1 MFEYDYR
8 YINTIL
14 NFADFINFGRI
25 ALFFVL
31 KERIIMPSLYEIPI
45 EKLHGIGEKRAKL
58 FKKLNIK
65 SVGDLVCYYP
75 RTYENW
81 SNIINIS
88 DLYNLSDN
96 QAISIKACVVTPVR
110 NDILSGGRII
120 SKLNVS
126 DESGTIEIV
135 FFNNKYITTM
145 LKYGETYYF
154 YGKVSKNRFSYQM
167 ISPEFTPV
175 AKAVAINPVYN
186 LTAGLTNRIVIS
198 AVKKALALLPNKI
211 KETLPE
217 FVLSKYKLC
226 SLDFAIRNIHFPSDM
241 DVMETARHRLAFEE
255 LLSLHLGMHILKN
268 SVKEKTPVSMPVDY
282 TSEFISTLPYTLT
295 LAQKR
300 AVVDCVNDM
309 KNKKSPMN
317 RLVQGDVG
325 SGKTAVCA
333 AVCYNCVKNG
343 YQAAFMAPTEIL
355 AQQHFETFSKMFCK
369 FNVKIELLTG
379 SMTPKE
385 KRLSRER
392 ISSGE
397 SDIIIGTHALISES
411 TVFKNLGFA
420 ITDEQHRFG
429 VEQRSKLQSKGRL
442 PHVLVLSATP
452 IPRTLGLIIYGDLD
466 ITCIDEMPPNRQE
479 VKTVCIDSSK
489 RDSAFKFI
497 KQQLDMGRQCYIV
510 CPLVEEGELDLK
522 SANDYAAELMLGI
535 LKDYPIGILHG
546 KMKPADKDEVMHKF
560 STGKISVLVSTTVI
574 EVGVDVK
581 NATVIMI
588 ENADRFG
595 LSQLHQLRGRVGRG
609 DYKSYCILLSDNKS
623 DQTVRRLSV
632 MCRTTNGFE
641 IADEDLKMRGVG
653 DFFGNRQHGLPN
665 LTIANLSDMDTVYE
679 SRSAASDILK
689 FSPDLTDN
697 SLSMLKSQ
705 TMRLFSDGLSAMN

>member
-1 MFEYDYR
+1 
-8 YINTIL
+8 
-14 NFADFINFGRI
+14 
-25 ALFFVL
+25 
-31 KERIIMPSLYEIPI
+31 MPSLYEIPI
-45 EKLHGIGEKRAKL
+45 ENLRGIGEKRAKL
-58 FKKLNIK
+58 FKKININ
-65 SVGDLVCYYP
+65 SVGDLIRYYP

-81 SNIINIS
+81 SDVTQIS
-88 DLYNLSDN
+88 DLPNLSHN
-96 QAISIKACVVTPVR
+96 EAISIKAEVTSPV
-110 NDILSGGRII
+110 NNSILSGGRIM

-126 DESGTIEIV
+126 DETGAIELV
-135 FFNNKYITTM
+135 FFNNRYISSM

-154 YGKVSKNRFSYQM
+154 YGKVSKSRFFYQM
-167 ISPEFTPV
+167 ISPEFAPE
-175 AKAVAINPVYN
+175 AKAVEINPVYN

-198 AVKKALALLPNKI
+198 AVKEALLLLPQKI
-211 KETLPE
+211 KETLPD

-226 SLDFAIRNIHFPSDM
+226 SLDFAIRNIHFPSNM
-241 DVMETARHRLAFEE
+241 NVMESAQHRLAFEE
-255 LLSLHLGMHILKN
+255 LLSLHLGMYILKN
-268 SVKEKTPVSMPVDY
+268 SVKEKTPVFMPFDY

-300 AVVDCVNDM
+300 AIADCINDM
-309 KNKKSPMN
+309 KNKTSPMN
-317 RLVQGDVG
+317 RLIQGDVG
-325 SGKTAVCA
+325 SGKTVVCA

-355 AQQHFETFSKMFCK
+355 AQQHFETFSKMFK
-369 FNVKIELLTG
+369 DFDVKIEVLTG
-379 SMTPKE
+379 SMTAKE
-385 KRLSRER
+385 KKLSRLR
-392 ISSGE
+392 IASGE
-397 SDIIIGTHALISES
+397 ADIIIGTHALISES
-411 TVFKNLGFA
+411 TVFSNLGCA

-429 VEQRSKLQSKGRL
+429 VDQRSKLQSKGRL

-479 VKTVCIDSSK
+479 VKTVCIDSLK
-489 RDSAFKFI
+489 RDLAYEFI

-546 KMKPADKDEVMHKF
+546 KMKASDKDKVMHDF
-560 STGKISVLVSTTVI
+560 SAGEISILVSTTVI

-588 ENADRFG
+588 ENAERFG

-623 DQTVRRLSV
+623 DQSVRRLSV
-632 MCRTTNGFE
+632 MQRTTNGFE
-641 IADEDLKMRGVG
+641 IADEDLHMRGVG

-665 LTIANLSDMDTVYE
+665 LTIANLSDMDTVYQ
-679 SRSAASDILK
+679 SRCAAADILK
-689 FSPDLTDN
+689 ISPDLSDK

-705 TMRLFSDGLSAMN
+705 TMRLFSDRISAMN

>member
-1 MFEYDYR
+1 MS
-8 YINTIL
+8 
-14 NFADFINFGRI
+14 
-25 ALFFVL
+25 
-31 KERIIMPSLYEIPI
+31 SLYEIPI
-45 EKLHGIGEKRAKL
+45 ENLRGIGEKRAKI

-65 SVGDLVCYYP
+65 SVGDLIRYYP

-81 SNIINIS
+81 SNVIS
-88 DLYNLSDN
+88 ISNLSNLSDN
-96 QAISIKACVVTPVR
+96 ETISIKASVISPV
-110 NDILSGGRII
+110 NNIILSGGRIM
-120 SKLNVS
+120 SKINVS
-126 DESGTIEIV
+126 DETGAVELV
-135 FFNNKYITTM
+135 FFNNRYISSM

-154 YGKVSKNRFSYQM
+154 YGKVSRNRFSYQM
-167 ISPEFTPV
+167 ISPEFTPE
-175 AKAVAINPVYN
+175 AKAVEINPVYN

-198 AVKKALALLPNKI
+198 AVKEALSLLPNKI

-226 SLDFAIRNIHFPSDM
+226 SLDFAIRNIHFPSSM
-241 DVMETARHRLAFEE
+241 NVMETAQHRLAFEE
-255 LLSLHLGMHILKN
+255 LLSLNLGMHILRN
-268 SVKEKTPVSMPVDY
+268 SIKEKTPVSMPVDY

-295 LAQKR
+295 SAQKL

-309 KNKKSPMN
+309 KNKTSPMN
-317 RLVQGDVG
+317 RLIQGDVG

-355 AQQHFETFSKMFCK
+355 AQQHYETFSKMFNE
-369 FNVKIELLTG
+369 FDIKIELLTG
-379 SMTPKE
+379 SMTAKE
-385 KRLSRER
+385 KRVSRER
-392 ISSGE
+392 IANAE
-397 SDIIIGTHALISES
+397 ADIIIGTHALISES
-411 TVFKNLGFA
+411 TVFSNLGCA

-429 VEQRSKLQSKGRL
+429 VEQRSKLQSKGNL

-466 ITCIDEMPPNRQE
+466 ITCIDEMPPNRKE
-479 VKTVCIDSSK
+479 VKTVCIDSTK
-489 RDSAFKFI
+489 RDLAFEFI

-522 SANDYAAELMLGI
+522 SANDYAAELMLGL

-546 KMKPADKDEVMHKF
+546 KMKAADKDKVMHDF
-560 STGKISVLVSTTVI
+560 STGEISVLVSTTVI

-588 ENADRFG
+588 ENAERFG

-632 MCRTTNGFE
+632 MYRTTNGFE

-665 LTIANLSDMDTVYE
+665 LRIADLSDMDTVYK
-679 SRSAASDILK
+679 SRSAASDIIK
-689 FSPDLTDN
+689 ISPDLSDK
-697 SLSMLKSQ
+697 SLSMLKNQ
-705 TMRLFSDGLSAMN
+705 TMRLFSDGLSAIN